1 MRRVT
6 WLRVSDA
13 KSAVSLIVSPA
24 WGQSLLRRSDGVDKN
39 GNSDNIEHDNDE
51 MDSDNENDYNSD
63 IVNYD
68 DISDENY
75 DSDSLVRLN
84 VMGNAVPL
92 AILGL
97 VPFGRTTSSE
107 IVNFYKVIV
116 SF

>member
-1 MRRVT
+1 MRMT
-6 WLRVSDA
+6 Y
-13 KSAVSLIVSPA
+13 
-24 WGQSLLRRSDGVDKN
+24 DGVDKN
-39 GNSDNIEHDNDE
+39 GNTDNIEHDNYE
-51 MDSDNENDYNSD
+51 MDSDNENYYNSD

-75 DSDSLVRLN
+75 ENDSPVRLN

-97 VPFGRTTSSE
+97 GPFGRTTSSE
-107 IVNFYKVIV
+107 IVNFWIVIV